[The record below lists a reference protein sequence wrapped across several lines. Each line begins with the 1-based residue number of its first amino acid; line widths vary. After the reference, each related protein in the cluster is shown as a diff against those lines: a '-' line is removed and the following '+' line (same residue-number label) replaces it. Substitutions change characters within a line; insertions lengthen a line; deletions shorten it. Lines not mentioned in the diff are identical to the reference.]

1 VNAPHRAPYYQ
12 LAANVPG
19 FPRVGGS
26 EPAFV
31 GARLRPTMRANWRV
45 IASRPGSDGRVNW
58 LPFSIASAPVPGC
71 NSGPTSAVFPG
82 PHHLLKAGF
91 RVGKTKVQMAEKK
104 LMLLSRT
111 VLLGSRPPRP
121 APTATSRICSNDPIC
136 ADHQPGHHGGD
147 HATHGAACHGC
158 LLIAET
164 SCEMRNLFFDDAC
177 TSLLLVWAMGAFC
190 TAAFPVIW
198 LLHRALA
205 SFAAA
210 PQQRACPP

>member
-1 VNAPHRAPYYQ
+1 MNAPHRAPYYQ

-91 RVGKTKVQMAEKK
+91 RVGKTKVQMAKK
-104 LMLLSRT
+104 IDA
-111 VLLGSRPPRP
+111 VVADGSRFEAAPTSADGDLEDLFERSDLRRPSTGPPRWRPRNTRSRLPRLP
-121 APTATSRICSNDPIC
+121 AHR
-136 ADHQPGHHGGD
+136 GD
-147 HATHGAACHGC
+147 E
-158 LLIAET
+158 LRNAE
-164 SCEMRNLFFDDAC
+164 SIFR
-177 TSLLLVWAMGAFC
+177 
-190 TAAFPVIW
+190 
-198 LLHRALA
+198 
-205 SFAAA
+205 
-210 PQQRACPP
+210 